1 MTSLTIRMDDDLK
14 QRLRAQAARNGRSM
28 AEEVRQIL
36 REALFNERP
45 KATTCR
51 ILAATAASLADF
63 KKDPMGIIR
72 EGGSET
78 VVILDR
84 NVPAFYAVPPSRYE
98 TMQEILDDTSLAETV
113 RTRRGGPTV
122 RADIDDLLAQAG
134 EADEIGAAAR
144 DSSTRIKEQPTPSDY
159 ECN

>member
-1 MTSLTIRMDDDLK
+1 MASLTIRNLDADLK
-14 QRLRAQAARNGRSM
+14 EHLRAQAARNGRSM

-51 ILAATAASLADF
+51 ILAPTATSLADF

-84 NVPAFYAVPPSRYE
+84 NVPVFYAVPPSRYE
-98 TMQEILDDTSLAETV
+98 AMQEILDDSCLAETV
-113 RTRRGGPTV
+113 RTRRGGPTI

-134 EADEIGAAAR
+134 ETD
-144 DSSTRIKEQPTPSDY
+144 
-159 ECN
+159 

>member
-1 MTSLTIRMDDDLK
+1 MASLTIRMDDDLK
-14 QRLRAQAARNGRSM
+14 EHLRAQAARNGRSM

-45 KATTCR
+45 KATTSR
-51 ILAATAASLADF
+51 ILAATAASLTDF

-98 TMQEILDDTSLAETV
+98 TMQEILDDICLAETV
-113 RTRRGGPTV
+113 RKRRGGPTV

-134 EADEIGAAAR
+134 ETD
-144 DSSTRIKEQPTPSDY
+144 
-159 ECN
+159 